1 MAKTEMLYMKDNY
14 IRSFDAKVI
23 MKGENYLVFNQTA
36 FYPEGGGQESDI
48 GSFTYKNKNLTIRKV
63 KQESGEVRH
72 YSAESLDLPEINEI
86 VHCELDWETRLIH
99 MRYHTA
105 IHVLSTYMK
114 EHFNADVVGNNIS
127 VRNGRADFYPLSALS
142 NDQMKKIEN
151 GVNDIIANNLPV
163 KISFMPREEAKSFL
177 EEKGYQTEYIE
188 MVPKS
193 VKTFRV
199 ISVGDYD
206 HASCA
211 GTHVANTS
219 EIGRIKVVKRRS
231 IGKDKERIIL
241 ALE

>member
-1 MAKTEMLYMKDNY
+1 MTKTEMLYMNDNY
-14 IRSFDAKVI
+14 IRSFNTTVI
-23 MKGENYLVFNQTA
+23 SKGENYLVFDQTA

-48 GSFTYKNKNLTIRKV
+48 GTVTFGNKILTINKV
-63 KQESGEVRH
+63 KRESGEVRH
-72 YSAESLDLPEINEI
+72 YITESSDLPEKDEK

-114 EHFNADVVGNNIS
+114 EHFDADVVGNNIS

-142 NDQMKKIEN
+142 ENQMKEIGDGINET
-151 GVNDIIANNLPV
+151 IAQNIPV
-163 KISFMPREEAKSFL
+163 KISFMPREKAKSFL
-177 EEKGYQTEYIE
+177 EEKGYQTDYIE

-219 EIGRIKVVKRRS
+219 EIGRIKIVKRRS
-231 IGKDKERIIL
+231 IGKDKERLIL

>member
-1 MAKTEMLYMKDNY
+1 MSKTEMLYMHDNY
-14 IRSFDAKVI
+14 IRSFDATVI
-23 MKGENYLVFNQTA
+23 SKGDNYLVFDQTA

-48 GSFTYKNKNLTIRKV
+48 GTINFQNKILTINKV
-63 KQESGEVRH
+63 KRESGEVRH
-72 YSAESLDLPEINEI
+72 YIAESINLPEKNEN
-86 VHCELDWETRLIH
+86 VHCELDWDTRLIH

-142 NDQMKKIEN
+142 EDQMKKIEN
-151 GVNDIIANNLPV
+151 GVNEIIARKLPV
-163 KISFMPREEAKSFL
+163 IISFMPREKAKSFL
-177 EEKGYQTEYIE
+177 EEKGYQTDYIE

-193 VKTFRV
+193 VKSFRI

-219 EIGRIKVVKRRS
+219 EIGKIKVIKRRS